1 MAFELKAINLDTV
14 SNPDLLGDA
23 LRAMDV
29 ELGLI
34 RTTVNELVIDHTT
47 QAEYNSS
54 MRSTV
59 VEVVTDLSGFC
70 SSFDS
75 MTDVIGSLGTVFS
88 ANMSQFHGNTH
99 LSNVSDVISTA
110 YTSNLTAGPA
120 VLTNST
126 TVAGPAQLTASSVIQ
141 ERVTEGA

>member
-23 LRAMDV
+23 LRAMDT
-29 ELGLI
+29 EMGLI
-34 RTTVNELVIDHTT
+34 RTTVNELVIDHST
-47 QAEYNSS
+47 QGEYNSS

-59 VEVVTDLSGFC
+59 VEVVQDLSGFC
-70 SSFDS
+70 ASFDS
-75 MTDVIGSLGTVFS
+75 MTDVVGSLGTVFS
-88 ANMSQFHGNTH
+88 ANMSRFHGNTH
-99 LSNVSDVISTA
+99 LSNVSGVISTA